1 MTATSSTR
9 RRWRITA
16 VVLTLAALL
25 LVAACVAITTA
36 YPPARLAAMLGE
48 QVKAATG
55 RDFRM
60 NGALS
65 IRLLPS
71 IAVVAND
78 VALGNADWGSRLS
91 MVTMR
96 RAAFEVALR
105 PLLEGQIQV
114 LSVVVEGVDALF
126 ETDKRGRGNWL
137 LAPPE
142 MPKQGVEPAA
152 RAASAPQIGLDHL
165 LVSAALFT
173 YRDGRSGVART
184 AAIDKLDVRA
194 KDDRDAIS
202 NRVAT

>member
-152 RAASAPQIGLDHL
+152 
-165 LVSAALFT
+165 LFT